1 MVQANPP
8 NLVYTSGVHVP
19 ALDGIRGLAILLVM
33 VHHFTIYGMG
43 KPALFVDRAFYVV
56 ASAGWCGVDLF
67 FVLSGFLITG
77 ILLDAKG
84 SEHFFRNFYVRR
96 ILRIFPLYYGF
107 LTFVFV
113 ILPYIM
119 PVGDNFRL
127 LIDQQGW
134 YWSYLVNL
142 PIAFEGWPRFYVIGH
157 FWSLAIEEQFYLFW
171 PLVVFFCG
179 RRQLLIMCLVCFAV
193 SFGIRLGFALA
204 GYPLAGYVLTPA
216 RMDTLAVGAFLA
228 LIIRRPNGLRSL
240 TQWMWPIGGAAA
252 FILGVIF
259 VQQRGLGDTDFTVQT
274 IGYSMLAVMFGA
286 MLVTAVTSSNESK
299 LGKLFGHP
307 LLVFF
312 GRYSYGLYVFHHP
325 VVLLM
330 QANILG
336 ESGLPVYFGSQL
348 PSLMLYFIA
357 ATGISVSL
365 ALISWHGYEVHFLK
379 LKALFPPSSGVIT
392 AAGGRFGFAPSSR
405 SSTTP

>member
-1 MVQANPP
+1 VQAKP
-8 NLVYTSGVHVP
+8 NFVYTSGVHVP

-56 ASAGWCGVDLF
+56 AAAGWCGVDLF

-96 ILRIFPLYYGF
+96 VLRIFPLYYGF
-107 LTFVFV
+107 LICVFV
-113 ILPYIM
+113 VLPHVV
-119 PVGDNFRL
+119 PVGDKFRL

-142 PIAFEGWPRFYVIGH
+142 PIAFEGWPQLYVIGH
-157 FWSLAIEEQFYLFW
+157 FWSLAVEEQFYLFW

-179 RRQLLIMCLVCFAV
+179 RRQLLIMCLACFAV
-193 SFGIRLGFALA
+193 SFGLRLAFALA

-228 LIIRRPNGLRSL
+228 LVVRRPNGLMSL
-240 TQWMWPIGGAAA
+240 TQWLRPIGGASAA
-252 FILGVIF
+252 VLAAIF
-259 VQQRGLGDTDFTVQT
+259 VWRRGLGDTDFMVQT

-286 MLVTAVTSSNESK
+286 LLVTAVASSNERK
-299 LGKLFGHP
+299 LGKIFGHP
-307 LLVFF
+307 VLVFF

-325 VVLLM
+325 VILLM

-348 PSLMLYFIA
+348 PSLALYLIA
-357 ATGISVSL
+357 ATGITVSL
-365 ALISWHGYEVHFLK
+365 ALVSWHGYEAHFLK
-379 LKALFPPSSGVIT
+379 LKALFPRSSGVIT
-392 AAGGRFGFAPSSR
+392 AATERYGIAPSSR
-405 SSTTP
+405 S